1 MTTSD
6 AFGATILESRREAIE
21 STETFQHSARP
32 QFQFGKRAARFSEES
47 AALLR
52 DRLTL
57 ATLVLSITSTLMF
70 LSNWLFGDAPAPGLR
85 VLLIVVIVGSYLL
98 LRSKRLLTLKHL
110 LLIEFAV
117 FGGILGQLFVVA
129 TIRMLSFANADDV
142 VSIAASRHVFEMAVC
157 VVILTYGMFVPNT
170 WQRAAAILIPV
181 ALVPEFLP
189 YYLAKTHPA
198 ITIALSTD
206 HVRSPFP
213 FPLLA
218 ALIVSIGAH
227 SINRIRR
234 AAFDARRLGQY
245 ILKDR
250 IGKGG
255 MGEVY
260 RAEHTL
266 LKRPCA
272 VKLIR
277 PECEADARA
286 LARFELEVR
295 ATARLSHWNTV
306 EIYDYGHTDDGT
318 FYYVMELLPGM
329 SLEELVRRDG
339 PLPSAR
345 AIHFLK
351 QVCSA
356 LREAHGIGLIHRDIK
371 PANIYAT
378 ERGGVHDVAKLL
390 DFGLVKQTDTTAD
403 TSAEVKGISGSPL
416 YMPPEQAND
425 PAAIDARSDIYAVGG
440 VAYFLVTG
448 EPPFVGTTLME
459 LIAAHAN
466 KPVTPPNV
474 LAPDLPTDVND
485 LILRCLAK
493 SQADRYQTV
502 SELLEAL
509 QSCDCAHDWTERQ
522 ATTCWRLNKRAATQQ
537 VRLCLTTV
545 VNCCRRMFA

>member
-1 MTTSD
+1 MTVSD
-6 AFGATILESRREAIE
+6 AFGATIIEPRQEA
-21 STETFQHSARP
+21 TETAGSLTPPICP
-32 QFQFGKRAARFSEES
+32 QFQFGKRAARFSEET

-52 DRLTL
+52 DRLAMAALVMAITL
-57 ATLVLSITSTLMF
+57 TAVLGLNL
-70 LSNWLFGDAPAPGLR
+70 LSGN
-85 VLLIVVIVGSYLL
+85 VLLPVPRIIVLASLVSCHLL
-98 LRSKRLLTLKHL
+98 LRSQRPLSLNQL
-110 LLIEFAV
+110 LLVEFIV
-117 FGGILGQLFVVA
+117 FGGTLSQITMQAEARMSHYAALEDIPAVIGSGHIFATAICIL
-129 TIRMLSFANADDV
+129 M
-142 VSIAASRHVFEMAVC
+142 
-157 VVILTYGMFVPNT
+157 LTYGLFIPNT
-170 WQRAAAILIPV
+170 WRRAATLVIPV
-181 ALVPEFLP
+181 ALVQPLLISWWAWNNPSLAEA
-189 YYLAKTHPA
+189 LAKDR
-198 ITIALSTD
+198 ALF
-206 HVRSPFP
+206 PIP
-213 FPLLA
+213 FPLIA
-218 ALIVSIGAH
+218 AFIVVAGAH

-277 PECEADARA
+277 PECEADSKA

-306 EIYDYGHTDDGT
+306 EIFDYGHTDDGT

-339 PLPSAR
+339 PMPAAR
-345 AIHFLK
+345 AVHFLK

-371 PANIYAT
+371 PANIYAS

-390 DFGLVKQTDTTAD
+390 DFGLVKQTDSSAD
-403 TSAEVKGISGSPL
+403 TSAEIKGISGSPL

-459 LIAAHAN
+459 LIASHAT
-466 KPVTPPNV
+466 KLATPPNV
-474 LAPDLPTDVND
+474 LAPDLPADVND
-485 LILRCLAK
+485 LIVKCLAK
-493 SQADRYQTV
+493 TQADRFQNV

-509 QSCDCAHDWTERQ
+509 QSCDCAQDWTERQ
-522 ATTCWRLNKRAATQQ
+522 AATCWHTDMASTSTR
-537 VRLCLTTV
+537 
-545 VNCCRRMFA
+545 

>member
-1 MTTSD
+1 MTVSD
-6 AFGATILESRREAIE
+6 AFGATILEPRREA
-21 STETFQHSARP
+21 TETSESRSSAVCP
-32 QFQFGKRAARFSEES
+32 QFQFGRRAARFSEES

-57 ATLVLSITSTLMF
+57 ATLVLSITSVLMF
-70 LSNWLFGDAPAPGLR
+70 VSNWLFGDAPAPGLR
-85 VLLIVVIVGSYLL
+85 VLLIVTIIGSHLL
-98 LRSKRLLTLKHL
+98 LRSRLSLSLNHL

-117 FGGILGQLFVVA
+117 FGGILGQLLVVA
-129 TIRMLSFANADDV
+129 TLRMVAFADAGDLASV
-142 VSIAASRHVFEMAVC
+142 VASRHVFEMAVC
-157 VVILTYGMFVPNT
+157 VVILTYGLFVPNS

-181 ALVPEFLP
+181 ALVPEVLP
-189 YYLAKTHPA
+189 YYLAKFHPA
-198 ITIALSTD
+198 ITTAISLD

-227 SINRIRR
+227 SIQMLRKS
-234 AAFDARRLGQY
+234 AYDARRLGQY
-245 ILKDR
+245 VLKDR

-255 MGEVY
+255 MGEVF

-277 PECEADARA
+277 PECEADAKA
-286 LARFELEVR
+286 IDRFELEVR

-306 EIYDYGHTDDGT
+306 EIFDYGHTDDGT

-339 PLPSAR
+339 PMPAAR
-345 AIHFLK
+345 AVHFLK

-378 ERGGVHDVAKLL
+378 ERGGVQDVAKLL
-390 DFGLVKQTDTTAD
+390 DFGLVKQTDTSAD
-403 TSAEVKGISGSPL
+403 TSAEAKGVSGSPL
-416 YMPPEQAND
+416 YMPPEQAGN

-448 EPPFVGTTLME
+448 EPPFVGRTLME

-466 KPVTPPNV
+466 QPLTPPNV
-474 LAPDLPTDVND
+474 LTPDLPPDVND
-485 LILRCLAK
+485 LILKCLAK
-493 SQADRYQTV
+493 SQVDRFSSV
-502 SELLEAL
+502 SALLEAL
-509 QSCDCAHDWTERQ
+509 NSCHCAQDWTERD
-522 ATTCWRLNKRAATQQ
+522 AAEWWRAASPNHS
-537 VRLCLTTV
+537 LT
-545 VNCCRRMFA
+545 A